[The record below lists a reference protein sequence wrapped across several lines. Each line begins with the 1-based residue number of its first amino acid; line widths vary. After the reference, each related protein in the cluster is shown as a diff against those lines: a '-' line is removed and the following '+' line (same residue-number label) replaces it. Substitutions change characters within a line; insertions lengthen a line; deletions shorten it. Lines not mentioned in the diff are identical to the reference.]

1 MGQKIHPYGF
11 RLGVTKDWISR
22 WFSTKDYANLVQE
35 DRLIRKML
43 KKKHYNAGVVGINID
58 RKANQIELTIHTAK
72 PGIIVGRG
80 GTGIEATRADLFRLT
95 GKKVQ
100 LNVQE
105 VKNVEA
111 EAQLIAESVCQQ
123 LEKRIAFRRAMKQA
137 IMRAMKAGA
146 KGIKIMVAGRLG
158 GAEIARTEWLREGR
172 IPLQTLRADLD
183 YGTWEA
189 RTMMG
194 VIGVKVWVYKGDIMP
209 EAPKVKQER
218 QSGANAKRSE
228 ANVDAQAD

>member
-1 MGQKIHPYGF
+1 MGQKIHPYGY
-11 RLGVTKDWISR
+11 RLGVTKEWVSR
-22 WFSTKDYANLVQE
+22 WFSTKDYATLVQE
-35 DRLIRKML
+35 DRVIRKML
-43 KKKHYNAGVVGINID
+43 KKKHYNAGVIGINID
-58 RKANQIELTIHTAK
+58 RKANQLELTIQTAK

-80 GTGIEATRADLFRLT
+80 GTGIEATRNELFRLT

-111 EAQLIAESVCQQ
+111 EAQLIAESVAQQ

-137 IMRAMKAGA
+137 IQRAMKAGA

-183 YGTWEA
+183 YGTAEG

-194 VIGVKVWVYKGDIMP
+194 VIGIKVWVYKGDIMP
-209 EAPKVKQER
+209 EAPKVKLEKQ
-218 QSGANAKRSE
+218 GAKRSE

>member
-1 MGQKIHPYGF
+1 MGQKIHPYGY
-11 RLGVTKDWISR
+11 RLGITKDHVSK
-22 WFSTKDYANLVQE
+22 WFSTKDYATLVQE
-35 DRLIRKML
+35 DRTIRKLL

-58 RKANQIELTIHTAK
+58 RKANQLELTIHTAK

-80 GTGIEATRADLFRLT
+80 GTGIEATRTELFKLT

-111 EAQLIAESVCQQ
+111 EAQLIAESVAQQ

-158 GAEIARTEWLREGR
+158 GAEIARAEWLREGR

-183 YGTWEA
+183 YGTTEA
-189 RTMMG
+189 RTTMG
-194 VIGVKVWVYKGDIMP
+194 KIGIKVWVYKGDIMP
-209 EAPKVKQER
+209 EAPKAKVEHKQ
-218 QSGANAKRSE
+218 QGAKRSDT
-228 ANVDAQAD
+228 NVDAQAD

>member
-11 RLGVTKDWISR
+11 RLGVTKDWTSK
-22 WFSTKDYANLVQE
+22 WFATKEYGSLVQE
-35 DRLIRKML
+35 DRKIRQFI
-43 KKKHYNAGVVGINID
+43 KKKHYNAGVVSVNID
-58 RKANQIELTIHTAK
+58 RKANQVEMTIHTAK

-80 GTGIEATRADLFRLT
+80 GSGIEATRTYLTQLT

-105 VKNVEA
+105 VRNIEA
-111 EAQLIAESVCQQ
+111 EAQLIAESVAQQ

-137 IMRAMKAGA
+137 IQRAMRAGA

-172 IPLQTLRADLD
+172 IPLQTLRADID
-183 YGTWEA
+183 YGFTEA

-194 VIGVKVWVYKGDIMP
+194 IIGIKVWIFKGEVMP
-209 EAPKVKQER
+209 QAPKAAAEKA
-218 QSGANAKRSE
+218 GKRSQ

>member
-1 MGQKIHPYGF
+1 MGQKIHPYGY
-11 RLGVTKDWISR
+11 RLGITKDHVSKWYA
-22 WFSTKDYANLVQE
+22 TKDYANLIQE
-35 DRLIRKML
+35 DRTIRKML

-58 RKANQIELTIHTAK
+58 RKANQLELTIHTAK

-80 GTGIEATRADLFRLT
+80 GTGIEATRTELFKIT

-111 EAQLIAESVCQQ
+111 EAQLIAESVAQQ

-183 YGTWEA
+183 YGTTEA
-189 RTMMG
+189 RTTMG
-194 VIGVKVWVYKGDIMP
+194 KIGIKVWVYKGDIMP
-209 EAPKVKQER
+209 EAPKVKNEKQ
-218 QSGANAKRSE
+218 QGAKRSDT
-228 ANVDAQAD
+228 NVDAQAD